1 MPDDRKAAANG
12 TLARQQSQWN
22 YPGSRLSFPS
32 GSAIKRIKV
41 GVKALFAE
49 LSAKIRS
56 ANLSL
61 HPPVKLASNETRIS
75 PFPVH
80 GQPSIGTLAALKR
93 QCGSWGLLRSPP
105 KTPLHKGFAMR
116 IQKDRKRSKSFATV
130 SIGRLLQMVWLV
142 PKSSILAI
150 NGINQASLSAGFHG
164 RSPWLSLARLGL
176 SGCGSALICDP

>member
-1 MPDDRKAAANG
+1 MDQVNALDLGNAALHVPVSLRQRFVRTLASGSAACRGKRHQPGGQNREGLATRRAQSASHPEPSALFIVSWTTPSAMPDDRKAAANG

-61 HPPVKLASNETRIS
+61 HPPVQVSFE
-75 PFPVH
+75 
-80 GQPSIGTLAALKR
+80 
-93 QCGSWGLLRSPP
+93 
-105 KTPLHKGFAMR
+105 
-116 IQKDRKRSKSFATV
+116 RKKNIAF
-130 SIGRLLQMVWLV
+130 
-142 PKSSILAI
+142 
-150 NGINQASLSAGFHG
+150 
-164 RSPWLSLARLGL
+164 LGPRP
-176 SGCGSALICDP
+176 IP